1 MSVPKT
7 FANLVLLHSATNA
20 CSVEC
25 WAMVSN
31 DLIDLVDGCPADITI
46 REALQIWSLRK
57 QSTERADIESCGFE
71 QTIEQLK
78 QRDPEEH
85 LLQYVLKGEGTTFI
99 VFVDLPQSGVVGC
112 IRVRRGNFPR

>member
-7 FANLVLLHSATNA
+7 FANLVLLHSATDA
-20 CSVEC
+20 CSAEC

-31 DLIDLVDGCPADITI
+31 NLVDVIDGCPANITI
-46 REALQIWSLRK
+46 REALQIWPLRQ
-57 QSTERADIESCGFE
+57 QSTERAGIESCGFE
-71 QTIEQLK
+71 RTIEHLE

-85 LLQYVLKGEGTTFI
+85 LLQYVLKGEGMTFI

-112 IRVRRGNFPR
+112 IRVRR